1 MAMTVPDPRPNRPQA
16 PIDIDLL
23 RTFLAI
29 AETTSF
35 SKAAERVF
43 RTPSAVSMQMKK
55 LEDLLGVA
63 VFTRDSRSVAL
74 TPEGELLVGYA
85 RRILALSNEMMARF
99 VMPDVEGTVRLG
111 AADDHG
117 ERLLPLVLT
126 RFAQTHPN
134 VAVDVV
140 IENSDQ
146 LQPRFERGDLDVVIH
161 TARPDSALPADSTVL
176 MEEQLVWAGLKGGC
190 AWEREPLPV
199 SMWEEGCAWRANA
212 VQALAEMGREFRIA
226 YMSAH
231 TAAQRAALH
240 SDLAVA
246 PLPASCVQPPLICLG
261 ERQGLPKLGT
271 YQSRMRVRPDAGE
284 CSRAVA
290 EHVVACYQAIES
302 GDLQCA

>member
-1 MAMTVPDPRPNRPQA
+1 MNVPETKPLRA
-16 PIDIDLL
+16 HSPIDIDLL

-29 AETTSF
+29 AETASF
-35 SKAAERVF
+35 SRAAERVL

-55 LEDLLGVA
+55 LEELLGVA

-74 TPEGELLVGYA
+74 TPDGEVLVGYA

-117 ERLLPLVLT
+117 ERLLPLVLR
-126 RFAQTHPN
+126 RFAETHPN

-140 IENSDQ
+140 IENTDQ
-146 LQPRFERGDLDVVIH
+146 LVPRYERGDLDVVIY
-161 TARPDSALPADSTVL
+161 TARPSAELHKDATVL
-176 MEEQLVWAGLKGGC
+176 LEEQLVWAGLKGGC

-199 SMWEEGCAWRANA
+199 SMWEEGCSWRANA
-212 VQALAEMGREFRIA
+212 VQALGEIGRDFRIA
-226 YMSAH
+226 YLSAH
-231 TAAQRAALH
+231 ASAQRAALI

-246 PLPASCVQPPLICLG
+246 PLPASFVAPPLICLG
-261 ERQGLPKLGT
+261 ERQALPKLGT
-271 YQSRMRVRPDAGE
+271 YQSRMRVRHDAGE

-290 EHVVACYQAIES
+290 DHVIACYQAIES